1 MQIMLII
8 ALKPSRR
15 ILTLSAAFWM
25 KFLSQYNNIYKVT
38 WDKEARTRYLQ
49 QALRI
54 QI

>member
-15 ILTLSAAFWM
+15 MTLSAAFWM